1 MDKHFIS
8 AESLLRDS
16 FVLARQIFDSGFRPD
31 FIVGVWR
38 GGAPVGIAV
47 QEFLEFQGIPSDHIA
62 IRTSSYTGINQ
73 QDKQVRVHG
82 LQYVIDHAD
91 SEHRLLIVDDVF
103 DSGRSIRAILEEL
116 SIKCRRN
123 LPETIR
129 IACPWYKPTKN
140 VTSLTPDYY
149 VHETDQWLVFPHEL
163 NGHRNNL
170 KPFSPL
176 HPELNLD
183 WGPPYYGAY
192 EPNGLSSSA
201 HHLKPYHVYP
211 LHQT

>member
-1 MDKHFIS
+1 MDKHFIT

-47 QEFLEFQGIPSDHIA
+47 QEFLEFKGLSSDHIA

-82 LQYVIDHAD
+82 LQYVIDNAD

-140 VTSLTPDYY
+140 ITSLTPDYY

-163 NGHRNNL
+163 NGLTTEEIQRG
-170 KPFSPL
+170 KPEMADL
-176 HPELNLD
+176 ID
-183 WGPPYYGAY
+183 
-192 EPNGLSSSA
+192 
-201 HHLKPYHVYP
+201 
-211 LHQT
+211 

>member
-73 QDKQVRVHG
+73 QEKQVRVHG

-149 VHETDQWLVFPHEL
+149 VHETEQWLVFPHEL
-163 NGHRNNL
+163 NGL
-170 KPFSPL
+170 TPEEIQAGKPEMADL
-176 HPELNLD
+176 I
-183 WGPPYYGAY
+183 GPA
-192 EPNGLSSSA
+192 
-201 HHLKPYHVYP
+201 
-211 LHQT
+211 TT

>member
-1 MDKHFIS
+1 MDKHFIT

-47 QEFLEFQGIPSDHIA
+47 QEFLEFKGVSSDHIA

-82 LQYVIDHAD
+82 LQYVIDNAD

-140 VTSLTPDYY
+140 ITSLTPDYY

-163 NGHRNNL
+163 NGL
-170 KPFSPL
+170 TTEEIQKGKPEMADL
-176 HPELNLD
+176 ID
-183 WGPPYYGAY
+183 
-192 EPNGLSSSA
+192 
-201 HHLKPYHVYP
+201 
-211 LHQT
+211 

>member
-1 MDKHFIS
+1 
-8 AESLLRDS
+8 
-16 FVLARQIFDSGFRPD
+16 
-31 FIVGVWR
+31 VGVWR

-47 QEFLEFQGIPSDHIA
+47 QEFLEFKGLSSDHIA

-82 LQYVIDHAD
+82 LQYVIDNAD

-140 VTSLTPDYY
+140 ITSLTPDYY

-163 NGHRNNL
+163 NGL
-170 KPFSPL
+170 TTEEIQKGKPEMADL
-176 HPELNLD
+176 ID
-183 WGPPYYGAY
+183 
-192 EPNGLSSSA
+192 
-201 HHLKPYHVYP
+201 
-211 LHQT
+211 

>member
-73 QDKQVRVHG
+73 QDKKVRVHG

-163 NGHRNNL
+163 NGL
-170 KPFSPL
+170 TAEEIQAGKPEMADLIGHATS
-176 HPELNLD
+176 
-183 WGPPYYGAY
+183 
-192 EPNGLSSSA
+192 
-201 HHLKPYHVYP
+201 
-211 LHQT
+211 

>member
-16 FVLARQIFDSGFRPD
+16 FVLARRIFDRGFRPD

-73 QDKQVRVHG
+73 QDKKVRVHG

-140 VTSLTPDYY
+140 VTSLIPDYY

-163 NGHRNNL
+163 NGL
-170 KPFSPL
+170 TLEEIQAGKPEMADL
-176 HPELNLD
+176 T
-183 WGPPYYGAY
+183 GPA
-192 EPNGLSSSA
+192 
-201 HHLKPYHVYP
+201 
-211 LHQT
+211 TT

>member
-1 MDKHFIS
+1 MAKHFIT

-47 QEFLEFQGIPSDHIA
+47 QEFLEFKGLSSDHIA

-82 LQYVIDHAD
+82 LQYVIDNAD

-140 VTSLTPDYY
+140 ITSLTPDYY

-163 NGHRNNL
+163 NGL
-170 KPFSPL
+170 TTEEIQQGKPEMADL
-176 HPELNLD
+176 ID
-183 WGPPYYGAY
+183 
-192 EPNGLSSSA
+192 
-201 HHLKPYHVYP
+201 
-211 LHQT
+211 

>member
-73 QDKQVRVHG
+73 QDKKVRVHG

-163 NGHRNNL
+163 NGL
-170 KPFSPL
+170 TLEEIQAGKPEMADL
-176 HPELNLD
+176 I
-183 WGPPYYGAY
+183 GPAT
-192 EPNGLSSSA
+192 S
-201 HHLKPYHVYP
+201 
-211 LHQT
+211 

>member
-163 NGHRNNL
+163 NELTPEEIQAG
-170 KPFSPL
+170 KPEMADL
-176 HPELNLD
+176 I
-183 WGPPYYGAY
+183 GPA
-192 EPNGLSSSA
+192 
-201 HHLKPYHVYP
+201 
-211 LHQT
+211 TT

>member
-1 MDKHFIS
+1 MDKHFIT

-47 QEFLEFQGIPSDHIA
+47 QEFLEFKGLSSDHIA

-82 LQYVIDHAD
+82 LQYVIDNAD

-140 VTSLTPDYY
+140 ITSLTPDYY

-163 NGHRNNL
+163 NGL
-170 KPFSPL
+170 TIEEIQQGKPEMADL
-176 HPELNLD
+176 ID
-183 WGPPYYGAY
+183 
-192 EPNGLSSSA
+192 
-201 HHLKPYHVYP
+201 
-211 LHQT
+211 

>member
-1 MDKHFIS
+1 MDKHFIT

-47 QEFLEFQGIPSDHIA
+47 QEFLEFKGLSSDHIA

-82 LQYVIDHAD
+82 LQNVIDNAD

-140 VTSLTPDYY
+140 ITSLTPDYY

-163 NGHRNNL
+163 NGL
-170 KPFSPL
+170 TTEEIQKGKPEMADL
-176 HPELNLD
+176 ID
-183 WGPPYYGAY
+183 
-192 EPNGLSSSA
+192 
-201 HHLKPYHVYP
+201 
-211 LHQT
+211 

>member
-149 VHETDQWLVFPHEL
+149 VHETDQWLIFPHEL
-163 NGHRNNL
+163 EGLSFEEIKEN
-170 KPFSPL
+170 K
-176 HPELNLD
+176 PELIKLL
-183 WGPPYYGAY
+183 AQI
-192 EPNGLSSSA
+192 ES
-201 HHLKPYHVYP
+201 KI
-211 LHQT
+211 

>member
-1 MDKHFIS
+1 MDKHFIT

-31 FIVGVWR
+31 YIVGVWR

-47 QEFLEFQGIPSDHIA
+47 QEFLEFKGLSSDHIA

-82 LQYVIDHAD
+82 LQYVIDNAD

-140 VTSLTPDYY
+140 ITSLTPDYY

-163 NGHRNNL
+163 NGL
-170 KPFSPL
+170 TTEEIQQGKPEMADL
-176 HPELNLD
+176 IN
-183 WGPPYYGAY
+183 
-192 EPNGLSSSA
+192 
-201 HHLKPYHVYP
+201 
-211 LHQT
+211 

>member
-1 MDKHFIS
+1 MDKHFIT

-47 QEFLEFQGIPSDHIA
+47 QDFLEFKGLSSDHIA

-82 LQYVIDHAD
+82 LQYVIDNAD

-140 VTSLTPDYY
+140 ITSLTPDYY

-163 NGHRNNL
+163 NGL
-170 KPFSPL
+170 TTEEIQQGKPEMADL
-176 HPELNLD
+176 ID
-183 WGPPYYGAY
+183 
-192 EPNGLSSSA
+192 
-201 HHLKPYHVYP
+201 
-211 LHQT
+211 

>member
-1 MDKHFIS
+1 MDKHFIT

-47 QEFLEFQGIPSDHIA
+47 QEFLEFKGLSSDHIA

-82 LQYVIDHAD
+82 LQYVIDNAD

-140 VTSLTPDYY
+140 ITSLTPDYY

-163 NGHRNNL
+163 NGL
-170 KPFSPL
+170 TTEEIQKGKPEMADL
-176 HPELNLD
+176 IN
-183 WGPPYYGAY
+183 
-192 EPNGLSSSA
+192 
-201 HHLKPYHVYP
+201 
-211 LHQT
+211 

>member
-123 LPETIR
+123 LPDTIR

-163 NGHRNNL
+163 NGL
-170 KPFSPL
+170 TLEEIQTGKPEMADL
-176 HPELNLD
+176 I
-183 WGPPYYGAY
+183 GPAT
-192 EPNGLSSSA
+192 A
-201 HHLKPYHVYP
+201 
-211 LHQT
+211 

>member
-163 NGHRNNL
+163 NELTPEEIQAG
-170 KPFSPL
+170 KPEMADL
-176 HPELNLD
+176 I
-183 WGPPYYGAY
+183 
-192 EPNGLSSSA
+192 GLA
-201 HHLKPYHVYP
+201 
-211 LHQT
+211 TT

>member
-16 FVLARQIFDSGFRPD
+16 FFLARQIFDSGFRPD

-163 NGHRNNL
+163 NGL
-170 KPFSPL
+170 TPEEIQAGKPEMADL
-176 HPELNLD
+176 I
-183 WGPPYYGAY
+183 GPAT
-192 EPNGLSSSA
+192 S
-201 HHLKPYHVYP
+201 
-211 LHQT
+211 

>member
-16 FVLARQIFDSGFRPD
+16 FILARQIFDSGFRPD

-129 IACPWYKPTKN
+129 IACPWYKPKKN
-140 VTSLTPDYY
+140 VTPLSPDYY
-149 VHETDQWLVFPHEL
+149 VNETDKWLVFPHEL
-163 NGHRNNL
+163 NGL
-170 KPFSPL
+170 TPEEIKAGKPEMVDL
-176 HPELNLD
+176 M
-183 WGPPYYGAY
+183 GPFII
-192 EPNGLSSSA
+192 
-201 HHLKPYHVYP
+201 
-211 LHQT
+211 

>member
-1 MDKHFIS
+1 MDKHFIT

-47 QEFLEFQGIPSDHIA
+47 QEFLEFKGLSSDHIA

-82 LQYVIDHAD
+82 LQYVIDNAD

-140 VTSLTPDYY
+140 ITSLTPDYY

-163 NGHRNNL
+163 NGL
-170 KPFSPL
+170 TTEEIQQGKPEMADL
-176 HPELNLD
+176 ID
-183 WGPPYYGAY
+183 
-192 EPNGLSSSA
+192 
-201 HHLKPYHVYP
+201 
-211 LHQT
+211 

>member
-1 MDKHFIS
+1 MDKHFIT

-47 QEFLEFQGIPSDHIA
+47 QEFLEFKGLSSDHIA

-82 LQYVIDHAD
+82 LQYVIDNAD

-140 VTSLTPDYY
+140 ITSLTPDYY

-163 NGHRNNL
+163 NGL
-170 KPFSPL
+170 TTEEIQQGKPEMADL
-176 HPELNLD
+176 IN
-183 WGPPYYGAY
+183 
-192 EPNGLSSSA
+192 
-201 HHLKPYHVYP
+201 
-211 LHQT
+211 

>member
-1 MDKHFIS
+1 MDKHFIT

-47 QEFLEFQGIPSDHIA
+47 QEFLEFKGLSSDHIA

-82 LQYVIDHAD
+82 LQYVIDNAD

-140 VTSLTPDYY
+140 ITSLTPDYY

-163 NGHRNNL
+163 NGLTKEEIQRG
-170 KPFSPL
+170 KPEMADL
-176 HPELNLD
+176 ID
-183 WGPPYYGAY
+183 
-192 EPNGLSSSA
+192 
-201 HHLKPYHVYP
+201 
-211 LHQT
+211 

>member
-62 IRTSSYTGINQ
+62 IRTSSYIGINQ

-103 DSGRSIRAILEEL
+103 DFEM
-116 SIKCRRN
+116 
-123 LPETIR
+123 
-129 IACPWYKPTKN
+129 
-140 VTSLTPDYY
+140 V
-149 VHETDQWLVFPHEL
+149 V
-163 NGHRNNL
+163 
-170 KPFSPL
+170 
-176 HPELNLD
+176 
-183 WGPPYYGAY
+183 
-192 EPNGLSSSA
+192 
-201 HHLKPYHVYP
+201 
-211 LHQT
+211 

>member
-1 MDKHFIS
+1 MDKHFFT
-8 AESLLRDS
+8 AESMLRDS

-47 QEFLEFQGIPSDHIA
+47 QEFLEFKGLSSDHIA

-82 LQYVIDHAD
+82 LQYVIDNAD

-140 VTSLTPDYY
+140 ITSLTPDYY

-163 NGHRNNL
+163 NGL
-170 KPFSPL
+170 TTEEIQQGKPEMADL
-176 HPELNLD
+176 IN
-183 WGPPYYGAY
+183 
-192 EPNGLSSSA
+192 
-201 HHLKPYHVYP
+201 
-211 LHQT
+211 